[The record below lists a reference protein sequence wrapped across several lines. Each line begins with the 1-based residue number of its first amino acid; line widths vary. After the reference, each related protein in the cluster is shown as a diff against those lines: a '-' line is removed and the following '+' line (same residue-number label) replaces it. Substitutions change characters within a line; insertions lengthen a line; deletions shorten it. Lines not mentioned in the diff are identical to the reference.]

1 MGVAQALTTQYSAFV
16 FGWLVAAPCA
26 SVAVL
31 GLPVWLQGTVT
42 WAVEALT
49 CPIAACGALVLA
61 DRTSGGEGA
70 ISSNYAS
77 TSDMADVSKARE
89 YNGGD
94 SRDLNDSG
102 TLDFNTVVERQER
115 TRKRKER
122 AAKLKAAMDADAKA
136 AEAKA
141 AAERANV
148 QAATP
153 ETGVDNGVRD
163 SSPSLDSGAGVG
175 TAAAQPSTIADRIRA
190 GNLFSSSGLQ
200 SVNSFEVRRCSLCGC
215 LTDAASHTS
224 YACVCTQHEHDILA
238 GRRSPAAT
246 AELSNALASA
256 AADHVTP
263 RKFSAGGRS
272 RDSGQGRRASDG
284 SSRSISPASRR
295 RSGHSAATTTGS
307 HASLQQSP
315 RYSPPGQTV
324 GVHSRYV
331 SGYRVGRTVAGGD
344 ANPAPALVS
353 KGNGAGAGASGA
365 EVAAASGAVGRGQG
379 SQAAARP
386 GSRGSTGMRP
396 ISSHGP
402 PRARSTRRFPGVR
415 RAVRRGNQAPRESF
429 LGQVRCGAGC
439 LSLSW
444 VLC

>member
-153 ETGVDNGVRD
+153 ETGVDDGVRD
-163 SSPSLDSGAGVG
+163 SSPSLDAGAGVG

-215 LTDAASHTS
+215 LTDAASHTN
-224 YACVCTQHEHDILA
+224 YACV
-238 GRRSPAAT
+238 
-246 AELSNALASA
+246 
-256 AADHVTP
+256 
-263 RKFSAGGRS
+263 
-272 RDSGQGRRASDG
+272 
-284 SSRSISPASRR
+284 
-295 RSGHSAATTTGS
+295 
-307 HASLQQSP
+307 
-315 RYSPPGQTV
+315 
-324 GVHSRYV
+324 
-331 SGYRVGRTVAGGD
+331 RVCVY
-344 ANPAPALVS
+344 
-353 KGNGAGAGASGA
+353 
-365 EVAAASGAVGRGQG
+365 
-379 SQAAARP
+379 AAR
-386 GSRGSTGMRP
+386 
-396 ISSHGP
+396 
-402 PRARSTRRFPGVR
+402 ARYFSGT
-415 RAVRRGNQAPRESF
+415 A
-429 LGQVRCGAGC
+429 
-439 LSLSW
+439 
-444 VLC
+444 